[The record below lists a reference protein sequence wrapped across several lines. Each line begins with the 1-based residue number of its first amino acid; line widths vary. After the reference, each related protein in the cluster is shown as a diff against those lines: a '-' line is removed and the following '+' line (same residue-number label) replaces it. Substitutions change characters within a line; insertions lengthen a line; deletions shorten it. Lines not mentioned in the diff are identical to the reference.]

1 MKKIFIFLSVLLLVA
16 CSTQK
21 KESTPGSINVN
32 ELPAIPL
39 TLISGER
46 VMVNSLGGNTILIF
60 YVPDCDH
67 CQREAEAIRNQLEVF
82 KNYSLYFIAA
92 SEPEEI
98 KRFAER
104 YQLNGR
110 VNVFFARA
118 EVADVVREMGPV
130 GTPAL
135 YIYSHE
141 KRLIKKFDGE
151 TQVAEIAEVL

>member
-1 MKKIFIFLSVLLLVA
+1 
-16 CSTQK
+16 
-21 KESTPGSINVN
+21 
-32 ELPAIPL
+32 
-39 TLISGER
+39 
-46 VMVNSLGGNTILIF
+46 MVNSLGGNTILIF

-67 CQREAEAIRNQLEVF
+67 CQREAEAIQNQLEVF

-151 TQVAEIAEVL
+151 TKVTEIAEVL